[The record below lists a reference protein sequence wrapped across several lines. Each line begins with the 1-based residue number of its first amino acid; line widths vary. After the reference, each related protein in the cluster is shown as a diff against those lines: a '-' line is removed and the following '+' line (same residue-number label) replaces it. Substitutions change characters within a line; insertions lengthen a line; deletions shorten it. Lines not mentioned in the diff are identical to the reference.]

1 VHAGAIELILRNVAS
16 AEKTLRPTVK
26 HHAPDAFFGY
36 SLQAARM
43 VCRLLEAKAGEAISL
58 EVFDDVGVQSS
69 TSQVAEQTKSGRKS
83 NPIADTSVG
92 LWKTFANW
100 IQSIAAGELDLQR
113 TWFEIYVS
121 APKPAAIAKRFSDCT
136 DVPDALR
143 IIAEVKTQFW
153 GEAPDFAKRAAL
165 PKTAGAFIN
174 AVLAADHPLVAALIC
189 RFTLREG
196 RGNIG
201 TESKDLLTT
210 KFVSRQNI
218 DVVYKQ
224 ALGWVHARL
233 LNLLEIGKP
242 GIIQVDDFYREIAA
256 FNDRCASTL
265 GLISCAEDPTLQEV
279 EPHLLRPFVRQL
291 RLIDVPIE
299 DQILAVSNYLR
310 ASSDRTM
317 WAEKG
322 LIDRSAVAELAADL
336 KNCWKNTRTK
346 TELLHAAHPE
356 VERGKILYSDCCLHR
371 ARIRAIEM
379 TAGFTQGSFHELA
392 DSRDIGWHPQYLQLL
407 PKDEVVK

>member
-1 VHAGAIELILRNVAS
+1 VYAGAIETILRNTS
-16 AEKTLRPTVK
+16 AEKKVRSRVK
-26 HHAPDAFFGY
+26 HLAPDAFFGY

-43 VCRLLEAKAGEAISL
+43 VYRLLEAKPGEAVSL
-58 EVFDDVGVQSS
+58 EVFDDVGVQSPNS
-69 TSQVAEQTKSGRKS
+69 RIAEQTKSGRKS

-100 IQSIAAGELDLQR
+100 IQSIAAGELDGQR

-121 APKPAAIAKRFSDCT
+121 LPKPAAIAKRFSDCT
-136 DVPDALR
+136 DLPDALR
-143 IIAEVKTQFW
+143 IIGQVRSQLW
-153 GEAPDFAKRAAL
+153 GEAPNFPKRTAL
-165 PKTAGAFIN
+165 PKTAGGFIN
-174 AVLAADHPLVAALIC
+174 AVLAADELLVATLIC

-196 RGNIG
+196 SGDICQ
-201 TESKDLLTT
+201 ESKDLLTT

-233 LNLLEIGKP
+233 LDFLEIGKP
-242 GIIQVDDFYREIAA
+242 GTIQVDDFYKEIAA

-310 ASSDRTM
+310 ASSDRTL

-322 LIDRSAVAELAADL
+322 LIDRSAVAELSADL

-346 TELLHAAHPE
+346 TELLHAAHSD
-356 VERGKILYSDCCLHR
+356 VERGKILYSDCCLHK
-371 ARIRAIEM
+371 ARIRAVEM
-379 TAGFTQGSFHELA
+379 TSGFTQGSFHELA

-407 PKDEVVK
+407 PKDEGVK